1 MDAAGIAE
9 RTRPPA
15 TAEANGRAPEPR
27 YFIDPTMTRAARAER
42 AVRRRAAPE
51 AWQRELQDL
60 YHYTSEYPYDPD
72 HEYAWDWTTDP
83 NYGTDSVRLF
93 RFDANGVMDVPDKRA
108 RVIQLTAFDTTDDKL
123 GSCVESETALH
134 YRAADGVVRRVHP
147 DLMVLPQAGMLG
159 MATGRARA
167 LRLDRGDPPPALA
180 LEILSFGGMQRDL
193 EDKLRLYED
202 LGIREYL
209 VYDLGGKRRS
219 RSPRELLLFRLEDGV
234 YRQIEPEPKEN
245 DADPDEHWSDVFG
258 TYIRMMPDPREGFS
272 EKPEEYQ
279 PTPRFQWWDPE
290 RNRWR
295 DRETDAEVEQDRVVR
310 ERDQAAQER
319 DRVAQE
325 RDRVTQERD
334 QAAQER
340 DRAAQ
345 ERDRAAQERD
355 QAVQEQTNMA
365 VAMLRSLLSRELAST
380 DLNRVEEAWHRYGS
394 PSDVVNRILKVQETP
409 IEWQALLLPGENDD
423 KGSDHTPPSRATGSR

>member
-9 RTRPPA
+9 RTQPPA

-27 YFIDPTMTRAARAER
+27 YFIDPTMTRAARVAR
-42 AVRRRAAPE
+42 AVRRRADPE
-51 AWQRELQDL
+51 AWQHELQDL
-60 YHYTSEYPYDPD
+60 YHYTAEYPYDPD

-93 RFDANGVMDVPDKRA
+93 RFDADGVMDVPDKRA

-123 GSCVESETALH
+123 GSCVECETAVH

-193 EDKLRLYED
+193 EDKLRLYAD

-209 VYDLGGKRRS
+209 VYDLGGKHRR
-219 RSPRELLLFRLEDGV
+219 RSPRELLMFQLEDGV
-234 YRQIEPEPKEN
+234 YRQIDPEPKES

-258 TYIRMMPDPREGFS
+258 TYIRMMPDPREAFS
-272 EKPEEYQ
+272 EKPEEYR

-295 DRETDAEVEQDRVVR
+295 DHETDAEVEQDRIVR
-310 ERDQAAQER
+310 ERDRVIR
-319 DRVAQE
+319 DN
-325 RDRVTQERD
+325 DRIT
-334 QAAQER
+334 
-340 DRAAQ
+340 
-345 ERDRAAQERD
+345 QERD
-355 QAVQEQTNMA
+355 QAVQERTNMA
-365 VAMLRSLLSRELAST
+365 VAMMRSLLSRTLAPT
-380 DLNRVEEAWHRYGS
+380 DLNRIEAVWHRYG
-394 PSDVVNRILKVQETP
+394 PPMDAVDCILKVQETP
-409 IEWQALLLPGENDD
+409 AAWHSLLLPGEPDD
-423 KGSDHTPPSRATGSR
+423 DPGTDRTPLPREPRPPRGGW

>member
-27 YFIDPTMTRAARAER
+27 HFTDPTMTRAAREKR
-42 AVRRRAAPE
+42 AARRREVPE
-51 AWQRELQDL
+51 AWQLELQDL
-60 YHYTSEYPYDPD
+60 YHYTSEYPYASN

-83 NYGTDSVRLF
+83 DYGTDSVRLF
-93 RFDANGVMDVPDKRA
+93 RFDADGVMDVPDKR
-108 RVIQLTAFDTTDDKL
+108 VPIIQIAAFDTIDDKL
-123 GSCVESETALH
+123 GSRVEFEAAVH

-159 MATGRARA
+159 MATGRDRA

-193 EDKLRLYED
+193 EDKLRLYAG

-209 VYDLGGKRRS
+209 VYDLGGKRRR
-219 RSPRELLLFRLEDGV
+219 RSPRELLMFRLEDSA
-234 YRQIEPEPKEN
+234 YRKAEPEPKKN
-245 DADPDEHWSDVFG
+245 NADPEEYWSDVFG
-258 TYIRMMPDPREGFS
+258 AYIRMMPDPREGFS
-272 EKPEEYQ
+272 EEPEEYR

-290 RNRWR
+290 QNRWR

-310 ERDQAAQER
+310 ERDQA
-319 DRVAQE
+319 
-325 RDRVTQERD
+325 T
-334 QAAQER
+334 
-340 DRAAQ
+340 
-345 ERDRAAQERD
+345 QERD

-365 VAMLRSLLSRELAST
+365 VAMLRSLLSRELAPA
-380 DLNRVEEAWHRYGS
+380 DLDRVEETWHRDG
-394 PSDVVNRILKVQETP
+394 PPTDVIDRILKVQETP
-409 IEWQALLLPGENDD
+409 MEWQALLLPGENND
-423 KGSDHTPPSRATGSR
+423 KGSDHTSPSRANGAR

>member
-27 YFIDPTMTRAARAER
+27 HFTDPTMTHAARAARGA
-42 AVRRRAAPE
+42 RRRAVPE
-51 AWQRELQDL
+51 AWRLELRDL
-60 YHYTSEYPYDPD
+60 YHYTSEYPYNPD

-83 NYGTDSVRLF
+83 DYGTDSVRLF
-93 RFDANGVMDVPDKRA
+93 RFDADGVMDVPDKRA
-108 RVIQLTAFDTTDDKL
+108 QTIQIAAFDTTHDKL
-123 GSCVESETALH
+123 GSCVECETAVH

-159 MATGRARA
+159 IATGRARA

-193 EDKLRLYED
+193 EDKLRLYAE

-209 VYDLGGKRRS
+209 VYDLGGKRRRRS
-219 RSPRELLLFRLEDGV
+219 RRELLMFRLADGA
-234 YRQIEPEPKEN
+234 YRQVESEPKESG
-245 DADPDEHWSDVFG
+245 ADPDEYWSDVFG
-258 TYIRMMPDPREGFS
+258 AYIRMMPDPREEFS
-272 EKPEEYQ
+272 EEPEEYR

-290 RNRWR
+290 QNHWR

-310 ERDQAAQER
+310 ERD
-319 DRVAQE
+319 
-325 RDRVTQERD
+325 RVTQERD
-334 QAAQER
+334 RATQER
-340 DRAAQ
+340 DRATQ
-345 ERDRAAQERD
+345 ERDRATQERD

-365 VAMLRSLLSRELAST
+365 VAMLRSLLPRELAPA
-380 DLNRVEEAWHRYGS
+380 DLFRVEEIWHRDGPPTDVVDRILQVRETPDAWHS
-394 PSDVVNRILKVQETP
+394 
-409 IEWQALLLPGENDD
+409 LLLPDENEDE
-423 KGSDHTPPSRATGSR
+423 GSDYTLPNHDTGL